1 MKPVKELD
9 PAYLY
14 AGEINVKNRKIAIAL
29 NLAGLALLFLFG
41 RLFLQLGSAIR
52 PEIESSALFSV
63 FAIVDLLAMVLGL
76 IGVLILHE
84 LVHGFFF
91 WLFTGE
97 RPKFGLHILYAY
109 AAAPDWYIPR
119 NRFFVVGLA
128 PFAGLSLAGLLL
140 LPFVPFPAVPILL
153 FCLIFNAAGSVGD
166 LAVGGWLLSQPKNL
180 MVNDTGPSMAFYKA
194 ASPAI
199 ASMSQRW
206 LLLAGLLGLEEKEA
220 RRAFAGLVGRYTEQ
234 GRFYHNL
241 EHVRAVLDTAEKLKA
256 LADDYTAV
264 QLAVWFHDVVYD
276 PRAEDNEVRSAEY
289 ARRTLAELGLAP
301 EIAKRVSDLILTT
314 ISHQAEAGDIDA
326 QILIDADLATLGVD
340 EARFRSQSEALRRE
354 LSWLPDEE
362 YRQGRELIL
371 NNFLARER
379 IYYTDQL
386 FDALEDNARR
396 NLNWAV
402 NAQS

>member
-41 RLFLQLGSAIR
+41 RLFLQIGAAIR
-52 PEIESSALFSV
+52 PEIESATLFSV
-63 FAIVDLLAMVLGL
+63 FAHVDLLAMVLGL

-128 PFAGLSLAGLLL
+128 PFAGISLAGLLL

-166 LAVGGWLLSQPKNL
+166 LAVGGWLLSQPKTL
-180 MVNDTGPSMAFYKA
+180 MINDTGPSMTFYKVT
-194 ASPAI
+194 SPAI
-199 ASMSQRW
+199 VSLSRRW
-206 LLLAGLLGLEEKEA
+206 LLLTDSLGMDDKEA
-220 RRAFAGLVGRYTEQ
+220 RRAFAGLVTRYTEKW
-234 GRFYHNL
+234 RFYHTL
-241 EHVRAVLDTAEKLKA
+241 EHVEAVLDTAEELKD
-256 LADDYTAV
+256 LANDYTAV

-301 EIAKRVSDLILTT
+301 EMVKRVSDLILTT

-340 EARFRSQSEALRRE
+340 EARFLNQSEALRQE

-362 YRQGRELIL
+362 YRQNREKIL
-371 NNFLARER
+371 TGFLERER
-379 IYYTDQL
+379 IFYSDQL
-386 FDALEDNARR
+386 FDTLEDKARR
-396 NLNWAV
+396 NLTWAL
-402 NAQS
+402 S